1 MAHSKNENSNKE
13 GENIGKEEEDQH
25 VQEIEEI
32 NDLKNKLRISENKLK
47 NLKAKNEQL
56 IKEKTEL
63 QEENSKLQKKINE
76 TNYSLEMKNKQ
87 LEEFLEHS
95 KLVISQ
101 NADLENNDIS
111 SIINPINYDKEDI
124 KKFKESLKMNQESDT
139 NLDKYSRLLYCVKNV
154 INIWKPNNDSEKA
167 IFSELKKFA
176 KEDS

>member
-1 MAHSKNENSNKE
+1 
-13 GENIGKEEEDQH
+13 
-25 VQEIEEI
+25 
-32 NDLKNKLRISENKLK
+32 
-47 NLKAKNEQL
+47 
-56 IKEKTEL
+56 
-63 QEENSKLQKKINE
+63 
-76 TNYSLEMKNKQ
+76 MKNKQ